1 MKLVRG
7 KYIWGGALVLML
19 AWGLPGTARPEGN
32 LDSRAEA
39 ALFSLT
45 DLRPVDFS
53 PKTVAVEVYVSPA
66 PELADCRRMQALVW
80 EQVRRF
86 YAEMGVNLVGVTGQ
100 PQPGPLAPAKRLRIE
115 LLGDQEWLKK
125 SFKAF
130 EVAPPF
136 QRRFTQVCLD
146 KCAFAHLQLSTIH
159 ISFERFQK
167 AEFSANPREANLNRH
182 WLANLL
188 IHELGHL
195 LGLYHSFEFTNDP
208 VALEVEAAQVKA
220 EKVPNF
226 MSHDIA
232 CKATLGFVDFQKRL
246 IHSYLGRGKVFQQ
259 YQQVNFDALRYLEL
273 LKRHNNFQETPPHK
287 FPKVEKMSC
296 RVKSDKIK
304 TFDDEDDEDDD

>member
-1 MKLVRG
+1 MNFVKA
-7 KYIWGGALVLML
+7 KYGWGIVLILCLVLGMS
-19 AWGLPGTARPEGN
+19 AAGQARG

-45 DLRPVDFS
+45 DLGPVDLS
-53 PKTVAVEVYVSPA
+53 PKTVAVELYVSPE
-66 PELADCRRMQALVW
+66 PELADYRGMQAQVW
-80 EQVRRF
+80 EKVRQF
-86 YAEMGVNLVGVTGQ
+86 YAGMGVNLVGVAGQ

-115 LLGDQEWLKK
+115 LLGDKEWLKK

-130 EVAPPF
+130 EVEPPF
-136 QRRFTQVCLD
+136 QLHFLQVCLD

-159 ISFERFQK
+159 ISFKRFRK
-167 AEFSANPREANLNRH
+167 AEFASEPGDANLTRH

-195 LGLYHSFEFTNDP
+195 MGLYHSFEFTNDP
-208 VALEVEAAQVKA
+208 VAAQVKA

-232 CKATLGFVDFQKRL
+232 FKATLGFVDFQKRL

-259 YQQVNFDALRYLEL
+259 YRQVDFDFLKYLDLVKRY
-273 LKRHNNFQETPPHK
+273 NNFQETSPDQL
-287 FPKVEKMSC
+287 PKAGKMSC

-304 TFDDEDDEDDD
+304 TFDDDEDDEDHKR